1 MLDKVGYDW
10 TMSTNGMLA
19 KGLTLFVALAEYP
32 AGVGVT
38 KLARDVR
45 LPVSTVHRLL
55 AEMVRFGFVHL
66 DAESRRYYLGVKFFE
81 LSHRVSR
88 IRSLS
93 ELALP
98 AMREL
103 ADATGETIFMAMRE
117 GNDLFYV
124 ERVEGRRRIQVQ
136 GFAGERG
143 PLHATAGGK
152 CLLAFLPE
160 EEQETII
167 SELEL
172 EKLGPNTIT
181 ALDELRRELELT
193 QDRGYAVNDEEN
205 QEAIRAVGVPIIG
218 ARGRPAAA
226 ISVAGPAFL
235 ISLEILEQFV
245 PLLHE
250 KAREIGLQL
259 PPINTLLTTA

>member
-1 MLDKVGYDW
+1 
-10 TMSTNGMLA
+10 MSNNGMLA
-19 KGLTLFVALAEYP
+19 KGLTLFGALAEYP
-32 AGVGVT
+32 DGVGVT
-38 KLARDVR
+38 KLSRNVR

-55 AEMVRFGFVHL
+55 GEMVRYGFVHL
-66 DAESRRYYLGVKFFE
+66 DAESRRYYLGIKFFE

-98 AMREL
+98 AMREI
-103 ADATGETIFMAMRE
+103 ADVTGETVFMAIRD
-117 GNDLFYV
+117 GNDLIYV
-124 ERVEGRRRIQVQ
+124 ERVEGRRRIQIQ

-160 EEQETII
+160 EEQETVI
-167 SELEL
+167 SELKL
-172 EKLGPNTIT
+172 EKLASNTIT
-181 ALDELRRELELT
+181 DLDELRTELELT
-193 QDRGYAVNDEEN
+193 HSRGYSVNDEES
-205 QEAIRAVGVPIIG
+205 QEAIRSVGVPVIG

-226 ISVAGPAFL
+226 ISIAGPAFL
-235 ISLEILEQFV
+235 IPLGDLEQFI
-245 PLLHE
+245 PLLHD

-259 PPINTLLTTA
+259 PPINTLLTTP